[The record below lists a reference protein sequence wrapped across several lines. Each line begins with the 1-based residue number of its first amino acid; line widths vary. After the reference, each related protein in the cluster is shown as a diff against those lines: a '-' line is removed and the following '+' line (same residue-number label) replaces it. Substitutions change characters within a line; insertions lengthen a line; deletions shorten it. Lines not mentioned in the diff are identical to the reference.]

1 MLGSLSQARLKL
13 QKATLKSD
21 LESTED
27 DDSYLNKRLH
37 TREVKS
43 LPTFTEDKAVN
54 VSHAM
59 PSSCSRFKDYISGTY
74 TYSKLIYKYIFI
86 K

>member
-37 TREVKS
+37 TRKVKS

-59 PSSCSRFKDYISGTY
+59 PSSCPRFKDYISG
-74 TYSKLIYKYIFI
+74 IHIAN
-86 K
+86 

>member
-27 DDSYLNKRLH
+27 DDSYLNKRQH
-37 TREVKS
+37 TRKVKS
-43 LPTFTEDKAVN
+43 LPTFMEDKAIN

-59 PSSCSRFKDYISGTY
+59 PSSCPRFKDYISAG
-74 TYSKLIYKYIFI
+74 IHIAN
-86 K
+86 